1 MGRRRRGGTGV
12 SPVASAWQHTGGTP
26 VPRFSEQ
33 GAETLNARMSLIVRM
48 WRTLWDLRGDARAAR
63 GARSGKPR
71 LPAFARFRF
80 CPFCSGTQH
89 RMSGKNV
96 QMKFLVWFLIFS
108 MLNGAFE
115 LLNVAAGDFVKRKLG
130 RGVRRQAESFG
141 ATRTPSPFVSGSAG
155 VAPVVG
161 ALQRKEL
168 ESTGRPLGRV
178 SRSEAE
184 FRIEARR

>member
-1 MGRRRRGGTGV
+1 
-12 SPVASAWQHTGGTP
+12 
-26 VPRFSEQ
+26 
-33 GAETLNARMSLIVRM
+33 
-48 WRTLWDLRGDARAAR
+48 
-63 GARSGKPR
+63 
-71 LPAFARFRF
+71 
-80 CPFCSGTQH
+80 
-89 RMSGKNV
+89 MSGKNM

-115 LLNVAAGDFVKRKLG
+115 LLNVVAGDFVKRKLG
-130 RGVRRQAESFG
+130 RVVRRQAESFR
-141 ATRTPSPFVSGSAG
+141 ATRTPSPFVSGSAV

-168 ESTGRPLGRV
+168 ECTGRPLGRV

>member
-1 MGRRRRGGTGV
+1 M
-12 SPVASAWQHTGGTP
+12 
-26 VPRFSEQ
+26 
-33 GAETLNARMSLIVRM
+33 
-48 WRTLWDLRGDARAAR
+48 
-63 GARSGKPR
+63 
-71 LPAFARFRF
+71 
-80 CPFCSGTQH
+80 
-89 RMSGKNV
+89 

-141 ATRTPSPFVSGSAG
+141 ATRTPSPFVSGSAV
-155 VAPVVG
+155 VAPVVD
-161 ALQRKEL
+161 ALRRKEL
-168 ESTGRPLGRV
+168 EPTGSPLGRI

>member
-1 MGRRRRGGTGV
+1 
-12 SPVASAWQHTGGTP
+12 
-26 VPRFSEQ
+26 
-33 GAETLNARMSLIVRM
+33 
-48 WRTLWDLRGDARAAR
+48 
-63 GARSGKPR
+63 
-71 LPAFARFRF
+71 
-80 CPFCSGTQH
+80 
-89 RMSGKNV
+89 V

-115 LLNVAAGDFVKRKLG
+115 LLNVAASDFIKSKLG
-130 RGVRRQAESFG
+130 RGCRGRAEIHG
-141 ATRTPSPFVSGSAG
+141 AADTPSPFVSSSAV

-168 ESTGRPLGRV
+168 QSAESLLGIV

>member
-1 MGRRRRGGTGV
+1 M
-12 SPVASAWQHTGGTP
+12 
-26 VPRFSEQ
+26 
-33 GAETLNARMSLIVRM
+33 
-48 WRTLWDLRGDARAAR
+48 
-63 GARSGKPR
+63 
-71 LPAFARFRF
+71 
-80 CPFCSGTQH
+80 
-89 RMSGKNV
+89 

-130 RGVRRQAESFG
+130 RGFRRRREAYG
-141 ATRTPSPFVSGSAG
+141 AARTPSPFVSGSA
-155 VAPVVG
+155 VAAPVVG

-168 ESTGRPLGRV
+168 ESTGTPLGRV